1 MPQFET
7 SLIKK
12 LIEKGLKG
20 FMHYSEYH
28 AKIESFKGAK
38 YLFLFFKMH

>member
-1 MPQFET
+1 MLHFET

-20 FMHYSEYH
+20 FLHYSEYH
-28 AKIESFKGAK
+28 SEIESFKGAK
-38 YLFLFFKMH
+38 YKFLFFKMH